1 MNVEDILKGFG
12 RIIDALED
20 LKMTEMTDPQDLPY
34 EIDCLRN
41 DVEDIRD
48 EMIADI
54 EGRF

>member
-1 MNVEDILKGFG
+1 MNVEDIFKVFD

-20 LKMTEMTDPQDLPY
+20 LKTTDPLDLPY
-34 EIDCLRN
+34 EIDCLKN